1 MTQLTPCANC
11 GERRIGVRVRA
22 AKRGAST
29 AQVACPMC
37 GAKGPLITSD
47 DGSAVDE
54 AARQWNSRPAAV
66 RPEVPA
72 RAGSQPTK
80 RHGPEI
86 TRDPLELLARM
97 VVSGSYR
104 VPVEGRATLAPL
116 SSADVAGALGM
127 MRDPL
132 AKAAALAVALRAE
145 GMDLARFG
153 RLALQR
159 VVRALQHHDGHVP
172 LELDC
177 PADRWRLRL
186 VLQDA
191 ADDLVWPERKRP
203 SAEAARAVKM
213 RKGDYLLVYKIAEG
227 TVRQALEDGR
237 REFRIR
243 LFSLGRPL

>member
-1 MTQLTPCANC
+1 MSQLTPCANC

-37 GAKGPLITSD
+37 GAKGPLITSN
-47 DGSAVDE
+47 DGNAAEE
-54 AARQWNSRPAAV
+54 AARQWNSLPAAV
-66 RPEVPA
+66 LPEVPA
-72 RAGSQPTK
+72 RAGAHPTK
-80 RHGPEI
+80 RPGPEA

-104 VPVEGRATLAPL
+104 VPVEGRTTLAPL

-127 MRDPL
+127 MCDPL

-145 GMDLARFG
+145 GVDLARFG

-159 VVRALQHHDGHVP
+159 VVRALHRHDGHVP
-172 LELDC
+172 LRLDC

-191 ADDLVWPERKRP
+191 ADDLVWPERKRA
-203 SAEAARAVKM
+203 SADAARAVKM
-213 RKGDYLLVYKIAEG
+213 RKGDYLLIYKIAGE
-227 TVRQALEDGR
+227 TVQQAVEDGR
-237 REFRIR
+237 REFRTR
-243 LFSLGRPL
+243 LFSHR

>member
-1 MTQLTPCANC
+1 MSQLTACANC
-11 GERRIGVRVRA
+11 GESRVGVRVHA

-29 AQVACPMC
+29 AQVACTRC
-37 GAKGPLITSD
+37 GAKGPLITTN
-47 DGSAVDE
+47 DGSAIDE
-54 AARQWNSRPAAV
+54 AARQWNALPAAA
-66 RPEVPA
+66 VPQVSA
-72 RAGSQPTK
+72 RAGPQPMK
-80 RHGPEI
+80 GPGPDG

-104 VPVEGRATLAPL
+104 VPVEGRATLPPL

-127 MRDPL
+127 MRDSL

-145 GMDLARFG
+145 GVDLARFG

-159 VVRALQHHDGHVP
+159 VVRALRHYDGHVP
-172 LELDC
+172 LQLEC

-213 RKGDYLLVYKIAEG
+213 RKGDYLIIYKIAG
-227 TVRQALEDGR
+227 KTVQQAVDEGR
-237 REFRIR
+237 REFRAR
-243 LFSLGRPL
+243 LFSHR

>member
-1 MTQLTPCANC
+1 
-11 GERRIGVRVRA
+11 
-22 AKRGAST
+22 
-29 AQVACPMC
+29 MC
-37 GAKGPLITSD
+37 GAKGSFITSD
-47 DGSAVDE
+47 DGRAVEE
-54 AARQWNSRPAAV
+54 AARQWNSLPAV
-66 RPEVPA
+66 VLPNMPA
-72 RAGSQPTK
+72 RAGANKTK
-80 RHGPEI
+80 LPGPEV

-104 VPVEGRATLAPL
+104 LPVEGRATLAPL

-145 GMDLARFG
+145 GVDLARFG
-153 RLALQR
+153 QLALQR
-159 VVRALQHHDGHVP
+159 VVRSLHHHDGQVR
-172 LELDC
+172 LRLDS

-203 SAEAARAVKM
+203 SVEAARAVKM
-213 RKGDYLLVYKIAEG
+213 RKGDYLLVYKIAAG

-243 LFSLGRPL
+243 LFSRDRRF

>member
-1 MTQLTPCANC
+1 
-11 GERRIGVRVRA
+11 
-22 AKRGAST
+22 
-29 AQVACPMC
+29 MC
-37 GAKGPLITSD
+37 GAKGPLITSN
-47 DGSAVDE
+47 DGSALDE
-54 AARQWNSRPAAV
+54 AARQWNILPAAV
-66 RPEVPA
+66 MPKVRV
-72 RAGSQPTK
+72 RAGAHAIKPP
-80 RHGPEI
+80 GPES

-145 GMDLARFG
+145 GVDLARFG

-159 VVRALQHHDGHVP
+159 AVRALHHHDGHVP
-172 LELDC
+172 LGLDC

-213 RKGDYLLVYKIAEG
+213 RKGAYLLVYKIAEG

-243 LFSLGRPL
+243 LFSRGRAF

>member
-1 MTQLTPCANC
+1 MNQFTPCANC
-11 GERRIGVRVRA
+11 GERRVGVRVHA

-29 AQVACPMC
+29 AQVACIVC
-37 GAKGPLITSD
+37 GAKGPLITSN

-54 AARQWNSRPAAV
+54 AARKWNALPAAV
-66 RPEVPA
+66 LPEVPA
-72 RAGSQPTK
+72 RAGAQPAK
-80 RHGPEI
+80 WLGPES

-104 VPVEGRATLAPL
+104 VPVEGRATLPPL

-145 GMDLARFG
+145 GVDLARFG
-153 RLALQR
+153 RFALQR
-159 VVRALQHHDGHVP
+159 VVRALHHYEGHVP
-172 LELDC
+172 LQLEC

-213 RKGDYLLVYKIAEG
+213 RKGDYLVVYNIVGG
-227 TVRQALEDGR
+227 TVRQALEDAR

-243 LFSLGRPL
+243 LFSCV

>member
-1 MTQLTPCANC
+1 
-11 GERRIGVRVRA
+11 
-22 AKRGAST
+22 
-29 AQVACPMC
+29 MC
-37 GAKGPLITSD
+37 GAKGPLITSS
-47 DGSAVDE
+47 DGSATEE
-54 AARQWNSRPAAV
+54 AARQWNIGPTSELPAAPL
-66 RPEVPA
+66 RTGA
-72 RAGSQPTK
+72 QP
-80 RHGPEI
+80 RNRCVAEA

-116 SSADVAGALGM
+116 SAADVAGALGM

-132 AKAAALAVALRAE
+132 AKSAVLAVAVRAE
-145 GMDLARFG
+145 GVDLARLG

-159 VVRALQHHDGHVP
+159 VVRALHYSERRLP

-191 ADDLVWPERKRP
+191 ADDLVWPERKRS

-213 RKGDYLLVYKIAEG
+213 RKSDYLMVYKIAHG
-227 TVRQALEDGR
+227 TFTEALEDGR
-237 REFRIR
+237 REFRRR
-243 LFSLGRPL
+243 LFSHGRGL